1 MRCAL
6 ILLLS
11 VSLYA
16 QVSSGGPVAQVESK
30 KIVSPA
36 WETPGPEAPRA
47 PLERYLSAAMVA
59 SAAFDTGTTIHNLS
73 HGCQED
79 NPLMGRHP
87 STSHIVLFEAA
98 MTTGEL
104 LAAHFLRRHHHSRL
118 ATFWLSESLV
128 EHGVAGGLN
137 TVQKCF

>member
-16 QVSSGGPVAQVESK
+16 QVSPANGARRDSATALSSSGSETKQGNSFLALES
-30 KIVSPA
+30 
-36 WETPGPEAPRA
+36 
-47 PLERYLSAAMVA
+47 AMVA

-73 HGCQED
+73 HGCEED